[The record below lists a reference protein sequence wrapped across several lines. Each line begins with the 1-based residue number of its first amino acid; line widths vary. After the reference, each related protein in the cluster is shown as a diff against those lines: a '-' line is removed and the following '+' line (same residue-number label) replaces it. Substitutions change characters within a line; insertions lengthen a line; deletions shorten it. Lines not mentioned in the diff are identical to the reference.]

1 MNLVN
6 WCSKTGIRLVVLVSE
21 DRKYNRILTMGSTP
35 RVLKISKLEQ
45 LRNVP
50 VTKKNN
56 VRRFC
61 KVARASWIRAG
72 KQTISK
78 EAKTLLKGRA

>member
-1 MNLVN
+1 MNLCN
-6 WCSKTGIRLVVLVSE
+6 WYSKTGIRLVVFVSA

-35 RVLKISKLEQ
+35 RVLKISKEDK

-56 VRRFC
+56 VKRFC

-78 EAKTLLKGRA
+78 ETKQLLKGVA